1 MASDHHSACLSIA
14 PHHTRHSRQTPHGWR
29 CLSPT
34 PDLYSNIFSS
44 LLTDQRIFMLKYRK
58 RTITF
63 TALTLKRSVKQLIKL
78 FWSWFRLDNLCYV
91 LFAGIS
97 FAKNKTIVKPS
108 VSLQLG
114 CGDLTSLL
122 LQQSYCTIFLGH
134 LVCMWLCQTKKRNT
148 NKQNKFTSSF
158 ILILICWWCKWFE
171 FFYW

>member
-1 MASDHHSACLSIA
+1 
-14 PHHTRHSRQTPHGWR
+14 
-29 CLSPT
+29 
-34 PDLYSNIFSS
+34 
-44 LLTDQRIFMLKYRK
+44 MLKYRK

-78 FWSWFRLDNLCYV
+78 VRSWFRLDNLCYV

-122 LQQSYCTIFLGH
+122 LQQSYCTIFLGDT
-134 LVCMWLCQTKKRNT
+134 LYLAQCAISLSSVKIIAIFPQYSPK
-148 NKQNKFTSSF
+148 NKSRLPDPK
-158 ILILICWWCKWFE
+158 LIA
-171 FFYW
+171 

>member
-29 CLSPT
+29 CLSLT
-34 PDLYSNIFSS
+34 PDLYLNIFSS

-78 FWSWFRLDNLCYV
+78 VRSWFRLDNLCYV

-122 LQQSYCTIFLGH
+122 LQQSYCTIFFGTP
-134 LVCMWLCQTKKRNT
+134 C
-148 NKQNKFTSSF
+148 
-158 ILILICWWCKWFE
+158 ILPNVQYHSLQ
-171 FFYW
+171 

>member
-14 PHHTRHSRQTPHGWR
+14 PHHTRHSQQTPHGWR
-29 CLSPT
+29 CLSLT
-34 PDLYSNIFSS
+34 PDLYLNIFSS

-58 RTITF
+58 RKITF

-78 FWSWFRLDNLCYV
+78 VRSWFRLDNLCYV

-114 CGDLTSLL
+114 CGDLTSQL
-122 LQQSYCTIFLGH
+122 LQQSYCTIFFGTP
-134 LVCMWLCQTKKRNT
+134 C
-148 NKQNKFTSSF
+148 
-158 ILILICWWCKWFE
+158 ILPNVQYHSLQ
-171 FFYW
+171 